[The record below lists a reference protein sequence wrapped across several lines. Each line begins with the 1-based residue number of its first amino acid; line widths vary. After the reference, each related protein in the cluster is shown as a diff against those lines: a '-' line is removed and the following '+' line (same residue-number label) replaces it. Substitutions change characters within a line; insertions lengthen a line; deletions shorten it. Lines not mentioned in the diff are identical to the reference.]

1 VKIVY
6 LLIWGSMLVFGS
18 SAVCALVWAVRNGE
32 FRNFKAG
39 AESIFDAGE
48 PVGRPTDC
56 FPGES
61 L

>member
-1 VKIVY
+1 
-6 LLIWGSMLVFGS
+6 MLVFGS